1 MKVQSYAS
9 AARKTIAFPRLSVPS
24 KEKPGQLGPGKSK
37 QSLEQMGEFLEESW
51 GEDYIDLKGLAGQ
64 AHEGSTAAFFFAS
77 MASGMTRLMREMQ
90 VERGLSCRAV
100 AAAAEG
106 AAEGAA
112 SVANERMKSQRGN
125 TDKALRQLLELLKIT
140 ATLVELGRL
149 GLRHKDD
156 GPCHAMPYS
165 THRCPN
171 GFKHFHNASTAG
183 SAQCM
188 YYFELSCSI
197 S

>member
-1 MKVQSYAS
+1 MSFRIS
-9 AARKTIAFPRLSVPS
+9 FPYLSVPS
-24 KEKPGQLGPGKSK
+24 KENPGLGLGKSR

-51 GEDYIDLKGLAGQ
+51 GEDYIDFKNLAGQ
-64 AHEGSTAAFFFAS
+64 AHEGSTASFFFAS
-77 MASGMTRLMREMQ
+77 MASGMTRLMHEMQ

-140 ATLVELGRL
+140 STLVELGRL
-149 GLRHKDD
+149 GLRHKDG
-156 GPCHAMPYS
+156 GPCHAMSYS
-165 THRCPN
+165 AHRPPN
-171 GFKHFHNASTAG
+171 GFKRFHNAPTASDSG
-183 SAQCM
+183 K
-188 YYFELSCSI
+188 CSVHI
-197 S
+197 LL